1 VKKVKTIKN
10 KSHYLAIILIMLMP
24 FFLRA
29 QQPAVLNIY
38 KNDIK
43 NPFKSNIGN
52 IYGRSLTSLNGKWK
66 AIIDLNDAG
75 IGDWMAVWKDKYP
88 KGKTDFVEYSFDGG
102 PVLDVPG
109 DFNTQLPELANYES
123 TVWYK
128 KTFTYHKI
136 NKRLFIYFG
145 AVNYDCDVILNGEK
159 IGHHEGGFTP
169 FQFELTTIIKE
180 GINAV
185 LVRANNK
192 RIKEGIPA
200 LGFDWYNYG
209 GITRDVNL
217 VETPKNFIEDYFI
230 QLQKNSNKQIAGW
243 VKLNGFTNTE
253 NIRIQIPE
261 AGIDYKA
268 QTDEKGFAAIQIPA
282 KLILW
287 TTQQPKLYK
296 VVISTSTDTISE
308 QIGFRNI
315 EVKGTDIFLNGKT
328 VFLKGVNFHEEVP
341 QRKSRAWSESDAMQ
355 ILTWAKE
362 LGCNFVRMAHYP
374 HNEYMVRIAERM
386 GLMIWE
392 EIPVY
397 QGIAFADT
405 VMQGKM
411 NTMLTEMV
419 TRDKNRCAVIIWSM
433 SNETGPGKARNAAII
448 NMVNLTRQI
457 DSSRLI
463 TSAFNQISYQGNTVT
478 INDTLSKYLD
488 VIAVNEYLGW
498 YKPWPSKPEEVIWK
512 SDFNKPLIMSEFG
525 GEALYGNHGSADTAS
540 SWSEEY
546 QEQLYQDQV
555 TMLKKIPF
563 LKGTCPWILVDFRSP
578 VRMHPTYQN
587 GWNRKG
593 LLGDNGLRKKAW
605 YIMEA
610 FYRSLQ

>member
-1 VKKVKTIKN
+1 
-10 KSHYLAIILIMLMP
+10 
-24 FFLRA
+24 
-29 QQPAVLNIY
+29 
-38 KNDIK
+38 
-43 NPFKSNIGN
+43 
-52 IYGRSLTSLNGKWK
+52 
-66 AIIDLNDAG
+66 
-75 IGDWMAVWKDKYP
+75 
-88 KGKTDFVEYSFDGG
+88 
-102 PVLDVPG
+102 
-109 DFNTQLPELANYES
+109 
-123 TVWYK
+123 
-128 KTFTYHKI
+128 
-136 NKRLFIYFG
+136 
-145 AVNYDCDVILNGEK
+145 
-159 IGHHEGGFTP
+159 
-169 FQFELTTIIKE
+169 
-180 GINAV
+180 
-185 LVRANNK
+185 
-192 RIKEGIPA
+192 
-200 LGFDWYNYG
+200 
-209 GITRDVNL
+209 
-217 VETPKNFIEDYFI
+217 
-230 QLQKNSNKQIAGW
+230 
-243 VKLNGFTNTE
+243 
-253 NIRIQIPE
+253 
-261 AGIDYKA
+261 
-268 QTDEKGFAAIQIPA
+268 
-282 KLILW
+282 
-287 TTQQPKLYK
+287 
-296 VVISTSTDTISE
+296 
-308 QIGFRNI
+308 
-315 EVKGTDIFLNGKT
+315 
-328 VFLKGVNFHEEVP
+328 
-341 QRKSRAWSESDAMQ
+341 
-355 ILTWAKE
+355 
-362 LGCNFVRMAHYP
+362 
-374 HNEYMVRIAERM
+374 
-386 GLMIWE
+386 
-392 EIPVY
+392 
-397 QGIAFADT
+397 
-405 VMQGKM
+405 MQGKM